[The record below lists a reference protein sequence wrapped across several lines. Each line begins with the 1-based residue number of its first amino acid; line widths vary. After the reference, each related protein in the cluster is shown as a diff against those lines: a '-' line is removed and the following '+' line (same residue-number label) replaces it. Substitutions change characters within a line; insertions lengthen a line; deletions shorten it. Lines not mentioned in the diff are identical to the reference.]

1 MNQDS
6 KIPDYLSPDQWEAR
20 LTALLLGELSAAES
34 EAASQAMAKDPQLA
48 ALGERLKQTIALI
61 RLEAACPPEPAV
73 PIPAPAQMSEE
84 RRQDLLAKFKVI
96 PLPGAGSQPANNA
109 SWYFTLV
116 LAASLVA
123 LLTIVSVVTHSWFSQ
138 SSPSLASAAP
148 SLASAATLAT
158 PPGGVPPQF
167 FGEAK
172 DKGVDWADINSAH
185 NTTLSLARQAPQR
198 PAQANRGNDPRL
210 VTQGLSRD
218 RQRAAVTDE
227 ITTTSGNG
235 DQKPVGSRE
244 NRSVI
249 YLGQATENAQ
259 PAVPDNNAPAETAA
273 AEARTTSGSPGS
285 DAAPE
290 AEAASPTKGLGLA
303 GKPGQN
309 RVDSSAGG
317 VPASTAPTSPATADS
332 SRLQTPGEVGSA
344 ADQERALKLPDSRG
358 FGGYYQAGPAGG
370 LPGGMGGMM
379 GGMGGGGFGGG
390 RAGEKPAAKKDPS
403 ELLAEGIPAENLAVQ
418 KTTGQE
424 NFGVEAAKAD
434 VKPATSLGFQF
445 QTSQGNPT
453 PVELPPRIEEPVTLV
468 ESHLNLLEAR
478 AKAKPAPNFTDASW
492 KTDAKAEAEMSVV
505 GGAVKLFAGS
515 GLALDHN
522 TGLPL
527 ANQPVEKNQA
537 NPGLLSGPVVAT
549 ASTKPADGEPVQTPV
564 LGDTPMLG
572 RLFRSEARKSL
583 ADTPIPPAG
592 LAGEAAGKEVEVFSR
607 QSEGRITKGVETLRP
622 EPAATPAAIGE
633 TRARFAARAGLE
645 KKLAAMDS
653 REVRRGRQESKQA
666 GDAVTTFREEPAKPP
681 GPIGGPNVL
690 YDFDGEGVVNENGRA
705 DTPLRADPNPLISG
719 LENAGSLAAA
729 PVAGNGDTH
738 QYFYALK
745 DAKAQPAREAVA
757 LDFNGSAGNIGKLSG
772 SLDGSVIV
780 NGLIATNPEAAE
792 FTEPAAVAQLMKANQ
807 IQHGKDLP
815 IERYKQDAKASQPA
829 PPAGAP
835 AATEEGKQE
844 EVSTRRNRSTMT
856 PTMMQRY
863 GLLTAPPAPALAAPA
878 SGPAARPEIGL
889 QGGSSPA
896 PQNQPAAMPL
906 PALESA
912 EPPTTDPA
920 AKTRGPAPVPQP
932 EIQTTE
938 NAFSTFSL
946 NVADVSFKLA
956 MTSLNQN
963 TLPDP
968 ASVRSEEFVN
978 AFQYRDPEPAPG
990 SSLAFAWERARYP
1003 FAHDRELLRLSLRT
1017 AAQGREPGRPLN
1029 LVLLLDNSGSMER
1042 ADRVRIIQECLQVLA
1057 AQLKP
1062 TDRISVVTFARTA
1075 HLLLDGLPG
1084 NQAGQIAGR
1093 VSQLTPGGGTNLEEA
1108 LNLAYATARRHF
1120 LEQGVNR
1127 VVMLTDGA
1135 ANLGNVN
1142 PQALKNVVEAQRRA
1156 GIALD
1161 CFGIGWEGYNDDLLE
1176 NLSRNGDGR
1185 YGFVNDSSEAAT
1197 GFAGQLAGA
1206 LQVAAS
1212 DVKVQ
1217 VEFNP
1222 RRVTAYRQI
1231 GYAKHQLKKEQ
1242 FRDNTV
1248 DAAEL
1253 GAAETGN
1260 ALYVLQVNPRGEG
1273 NLGTVRARYKI
1284 PGTSEYRENQWPLP
1298 CSGTTPAL
1306 ETASPAL
1313 RLAATAAAFSEWLVS
1328 SPFAAEVTPDKL
1340 LALLQGVPAAFE
1352 PNKRPGQLEWMIRQ
1366 ARAIGN
1372 R

>member
-1 MNQDS
+1 M
-6 KIPDYLSPDQWEAR
+6 
-20 LTALLLGELSAAES
+20 
-34 EAASQAMAKDPQLA
+34 
-48 ALGERLKQTIALI
+48 
-61 RLEAACPPEPAV
+61 
-73 PIPAPAQMSEE
+73 
-84 RRQDLLAKFKVI
+84 
-96 PLPGAGSQPANNA
+96 
-109 SWYFTLV
+109 
-116 LAASLVA
+116 
-123 LLTIVSVVTHSWFSQ
+123 
-138 SSPSLASAAP
+138 
-148 SLASAATLAT
+148 
-158 PPGGVPPQF
+158 GGM
-167 FGEAK
+167 
-172 DKGVDWADINSAH
+172 
-185 NTTLSLARQAPQR
+185 
-198 PAQANRGNDPRL
+198 
-210 VTQGLSRD
+210 
-218 RQRAAVTDE
+218 
-227 ITTTSGNG
+227 
-235 DQKPVGSRE
+235 
-244 NRSVI
+244 
-249 YLGQATENAQ
+249 
-259 PAVPDNNAPAETAA
+259 
-273 AEARTTSGSPGS
+273 
-285 DAAPE
+285 
-290 AEAASPTKGLGLA
+290 
-303 GKPGQN
+303 
-309 RVDSSAGG
+309 
-317 VPASTAPTSPATADS
+317 
-332 SRLQTPGEVGSA
+332 
-344 ADQERALKLPDSRG
+344 
-358 FGGYYQAGPAGG
+358 
-370 LPGGMGGMM
+370 GGMGGMM

-390 RAGEKPAAKKDPS
+390 RAGGKPAARKNAS
-403 ELLAEGIPAENLAVQ
+403 ESLAEGIPSESLAVQ

-434 VKPATSLGFQF
+434 EKPATSLGFQF
-445 QTSQGNPT
+445 QTSQGLPT
-453 PVELPPRIEEPVTLV
+453 PVELPPRTGEPATLA
-468 ESHLNLLEAR
+468 ESHLNLLEVR
-478 AKAKPAPNFTDASW
+478 AKAKPALNFSDASLE
-492 KTDAKAEAEMSVV
+492 KGAKAEAEMPVVV

-515 GLALDHN
+515 GLALDDN

-537 NPGLLSGPVVAT
+537 NPGLLNGPVVAT
-549 ASTKPADGEPVQTPV
+549 ASTKPADDGPAQTTV
-564 LGDTPMLG
+564 LGDTPTLG
-572 RLFRSEARKSL
+572 RLFRSEARKAL
-583 ADTPIPPAG
+583 ADTPIPPVG
-592 LAGEAAGKEVEVFSR
+592 LAGEATDKEVDAFAR

-622 EPAATPAAIGE
+622 ESAATPAAISE
-633 TRARFAARAGLE
+633 TRARFAAQAGLE

-653 REVRRGRQESKQA
+653 REVRRGRQESDQA
-666 GDAVTTFREEPAKPP
+666 GDAVATIREEPAKPP

-690 YDFDGEGVVNENGRA
+690 YDLDGEGVVNENGRA
-705 DTPLRADPNPLISG
+705 DASLRADPNSLISG
-719 LENAGSLAAA
+719 SENAGSMAAA
-729 PVAGNGDTH
+729 PVAGNSDTH
-738 QYFYALK
+738 QYFYAFK
-745 DAKAQPAREAVA
+745 EAKTQAAREAVA
-757 LDFNGSAGNIGKLSG
+757 LDFNGSAENMGRLSG

-815 IERYKQDAKASQPA
+815 IERYKQDAKASHPT

-835 AATEEGKQE
+835 AATEEGKE
-844 EVSTRRNRSTMT
+844 ASTRRNLSTMT
-856 PTMMQRY
+856 PAMMRRY
-863 GLLTAPPAPALAAPA
+863 GLLNAPSAPAVAAPA

-889 QGGSSPA
+889 PGGSPPASPA
-896 PQNQPAAMPL
+896 PQNQPAVTPL
-906 PALESA
+906 PALKTG
-912 EPPTTDPA
+912 EPPTTDQA

-932 EIQTTE
+932 EVQTSE

-1062 TDRISVVTFARTA
+1062 TDRISVLTFARTA

-1093 VSQLTPGGGTNLEEA
+1093 VGQLTPGGGTNLEEA

-1142 PQALKNVVEAQRRA
+1142 PQALKTVVEAQRRA

-1185 YGFVNDSSEAAT
+1185 YGFVNDPSEAAS

-1298 CSGTTPAL
+1298 CPGTTPAL

>member
-1 MNQDS
+1 
-6 KIPDYLSPDQWEAR
+6 L
-20 LTALLLGELSAAES
+20 
-34 EAASQAMAKDPQLA
+34 
-48 ALGERLKQTIALI
+48 
-61 RLEAACPPEPAV
+61 
-73 PIPAPAQMSEE
+73 
-84 RRQDLLAKFKVI
+84 
-96 PLPGAGSQPANNA
+96 
-109 SWYFTLV
+109 
-116 LAASLVA
+116 
-123 LLTIVSVVTHSWFSQ
+123 
-138 SSPSLASAAP
+138 
-148 SLASAATLAT
+148 
-158 PPGGVPPQF
+158 
-167 FGEAK
+167 
-172 DKGVDWADINSAH
+172 
-185 NTTLSLARQAPQR
+185 
-198 PAQANRGNDPRL
+198 
-210 VTQGLSRD
+210 
-218 RQRAAVTDE
+218 
-227 ITTTSGNG
+227 
-235 DQKPVGSRE
+235 
-244 NRSVI
+244 
-249 YLGQATENAQ
+249 
-259 PAVPDNNAPAETAA
+259 
-273 AEARTTSGSPGS
+273 
-285 DAAPE
+285 
-290 AEAASPTKGLGLA
+290 
-303 GKPGQN
+303 
-309 RVDSSAGG
+309 
-317 VPASTAPTSPATADS
+317 APTSPATADS
-332 SRLQTPGEVGSA
+332 SKLQTLGEAGKA

-358 FGGYYQAGPAGG
+358 FGGYQAGPAGG
-370 LPGGMGGMM
+370 LPGGMGGM
-379 GGMGGGGFGGG
+379 GGGGFGGG
-390 RAGEKPAAKKDPS
+390 RAGGKPVAKNNRIES
-403 ELLAEGIPAENLAVQ
+403 LAEGIPAESLSVQ

-424 NFGVEAAKAD
+424 SFGVEVAKAAEK
-434 VKPATSLGFQF
+434 VEKPASSLGFQF
-445 QTSQGNPT
+445 QASQGNPT
-453 PVELPPRIEEPVTLV
+453 PVELPPRTGEPVTLV
-468 ESHLNLLEAR
+468 ESHMNLVEAR
-478 AKAKPAPNFTDASW
+478 AKAKPAANFSDASW
-492 KTDAKAEAEMSVV
+492 KTAAKTEAEMPVV
-505 GGAVKLFAGS
+505 AGAVELSAAS
-515 GLALDHN
+515 GLALDNH

-527 ANQPVEKNQA
+527 ANQTVEKNQE
-537 NPGLLSGPVVAT
+537 NPGLLNGPMVAT
-549 ASTKPADGEPVQTPV
+549 ASAKPADGEPAQTAV

-572 RLFRSEARKSL
+572 RLFRSESRKSQ
-583 ADTPIPPAG
+583 ADAATPTPTPTPPAD
-592 LAGEAAGKEVEVFSR
+592 LAGEAAGKEVDAFSR
-607 QSEGRITKGVETLRP
+607 QSEGRNTKGVETLRP
-622 EPAATPAAIGE
+622 EPAATPGAGGE
-633 TRARFAARAGLE
+633 TRARFAAKAGAE

-653 REVRRGRQESKQA
+653 REVRRGLQESDQA
-666 GDAVTTFREEPAKPP
+666 GDAVAGLRQVPAKPQETS
-681 GPIGGPNVL
+681 GDHYVL
-690 YDFDGEGVVNENGRA
+690 YDLDGDDVVKETGRPA
-705 DTPLRADPNPLISG
+705 ASFRADPNTLISG
-719 LENAGSLAAA
+719 LENAGSIAAA
-729 PVAGNGDTH
+729 PAAGNGNNH
-738 QYFYALK
+738 QFFFALK
-745 DAKAQPAREAVA
+745 DAKPQPAREAVA
-757 LDFNGSAGNIGKLSG
+757 LDFNGFAGNIDKLSG
-772 SLDGSVIV
+772 SLDGSVIA
-780 NGLIATNPEAAE
+780 NGLIATNSVAAE
-792 FTEPAAVAQLMKANQ
+792 FNQPAALAQLMKADP
-807 IQHGKDLP
+807 IQRGKDLP
-815 IERYKQDAKASQPA
+815 AERFKQDAKASQPA

-835 AATEEGKQE
+835 AAAEEGKQAE
-844 EVSTRRNRSTMT
+844 ATTRRNRLAMN

-863 GLLTAPPAPALAAPA
+863 GLLTAPAAPALAAPA
-878 SGPAARPEIGL
+878 SEPAARPEIGL
-889 QGGSSPA
+889 QGGSPPASPA
-896 PQNQPAAMPL
+896 PQNQPMPAPAAT
-906 PALESA
+906 
-912 EPPTTDPA
+912 EPPQTGQA
-920 AKTRGPAPVPQP
+920 AKTRGPTPVPQP
-932 EIQTTE
+932 ETQTTE

-990 SSLAFAWERARYP
+990 SSIAFAWERARYP
-1003 FAHDRELLRLSLRT
+1003 FAHDRELLRLALRT

-1042 ADRVRIIQECLQVLA
+1042 ADRVRIIRECLQVLA

-1062 TDRISVVTFARTA
+1062 TDRISVLTFARTA

-1142 PQALKNVVEAQRRA
+1142 PQALKAVVEAQRRA

-1185 YGFVNDSSEAAT
+1185 YGFVNDPSEAAT

-1298 CSGTTPAL
+1298 CPGTAPAL